1 MTCTVELSSGNIYN
15 PGSTIYG
22 KAFCQFYAQEDFN
35 VIKCT
40 FRGEEATCWTTTE
53 RHYDRFKKRK
63 ETRTVTH
70 QGQNT
75 FVTIDVI
82 LSNEGQLPHGQYEYP
97 FSIRL
102 PPNLAG
108 SFQGPYGTIKYF
120 FVFIVDKGIRSNYM
134 CEVPLTVISPV
145 DFNKIRDELQLQ
157 PTSYQDEKIL
167 GCCCCASD
175 PLTMEMRLE
184 KEAFAMGEKM
194 KVNVRI
200 VNLSNT
206 TVPRVELNLQQNIW
220 YKTLTGYRKLDPY
233 ILITLAGSGVGA
245 HGDRNYIF
253 DFEIPPVALPNFFG
267 CLLFETHYS
276 LIAKAVVP
284 GFHTNLYVQTGDIML
299 GTIPLIDIPTE
310 TSKLL
315 DPAPAYTY
323 EETSQNEKNG
333 ILFSNIASAPEEEV
347 PSAPPKSKMMN

>member
-1 MTCTVELSSGNIYN
+1 MLEAIYRFSSFGFILSYFWTVRNRIFITLAKVNMTCTVELSSGNIYN

-206 TVPRVELNLQQNIW
+206 TVPRVELNLQQ
-220 YKTLTGYRKLDPY
+220 
-233 ILITLAGSGVGA
+233 
-245 HGDRNYIF
+245 
-253 DFEIPPVALPNFFG
+253 
-267 CLLFETHYS
+267 
-276 LIAKAVVP
+276 AKAVVP

>member
-1 MTCTVELSSGNIYN
+1 MPWSNTLLINN
-15 PGSTIYG
+15 L
-22 KAFCQFYAQEDFN
+22 FL

-145 DFNKIRDELQLQ
+145 DFNKIRDELQL
-157 PTSYQDEKIL
+157 
-167 GCCCCASD
+167 
-175 PLTMEMRLE
+175 
-184 KEAFAMGEKM
+184 
-194 KVNVRI
+194 
-200 VNLSNT
+200 
-206 TVPRVELNLQQNIW
+206 NIW

-245 HGDRNYIF
+245 HGDRNYLF

-284 GFHTNLYVQTGDIML
+284 GFHTNLYVQTGDIKL
-299 GTIPLIDIPTE
+299 GTIPLINIPTE

-315 DPAPAYTY
+315 DPPPEYTD
-323 EETSQNEKNG
+323 EKTSQNEKNG

-347 PSAPPKSKMMN
+347 PTAPPKSKMMN